1 MTITPTSPYITPLS
15 SDDADEPPT
24 RPPVDN
30 CEAGVGCQVCV
41 GDDKARNSGKH
52 FKNSQQKIQFLAG

>member
-1 MTITPTSPYITPLS
+1 MKHAMTTRMTIMTITPASPYITPLS

-30 CEAGVGCQVCV
+30 SEAGVGCQVCV
-41 GDDKARNSGKH
+41 WR
-52 FKNSQQKIQFLAG
+52 